1 MTLAAKAD
9 TCIGGSVLD
18 EDGGLHGLGEAG
30 EVVDVLGV
38 HVSGVTVAMLSL
50 ASQINGL
57 VDVLDTDDTQD
68 GHHQLLLHE
77 QMLEGNLCDGAAD
90 LGAHVDADLGEDDVS
105 VTAHAIA
112 VDHVGDLAGLLVDL
126 LVQHHL
132 GQLVSLL
139 TGEEDTAVLL
149 HTGDETVG
157 HVVEDEDLLLGD
169 AGKVVVEGA
178 AVDDVLGSLLDVG
191 GVVHDDGGVTRA
203 GTDGL
208 LAGGKHSLDHAGAA
222 GADQQL
228 DGGVLVHHVSS
239 LQGGLGH
246 GSDQNLGAAHGV
258 NGAVDQVNCVVGGS
272 DGTGVRIE
280 YHTVAGGDH
289 AHAVA
294 DDGLGGVGGGSDGT
308 HHTEGSAL
316 GEGQT
321 VVTGLGLGHD
331 ILGAGGL
338 VGHQHVLGG
347 LVIHA
352 THLGLSDTESGHG
365 ACLGA
370 AVVTDGSDE
379 LLAVSDA
386 GGADGLVACLGGGDG
401 LLHGGVNADQLAT
414 VVLGRTP
421 VFRGSGGTGADLGDD
436 LRDQLGNLRFSPV
449 DCHVGSSFLFK

>member
-1 MTLAAKAD
+1 
-9 TCIGGSVLD
+9 
-18 EDGGLHGLGEAG
+18 
-30 EVVDVLGV
+30 
-38 HVSGVTVAMLSL
+38 
-50 ASQINGL
+50 
-57 VDVLDTDDTQD
+57 
-68 GHHQLLLHE
+68 
-77 QMLEGNLCDGAAD
+77 MLEGNLCDGAAD
-90 LGAHVDADLGEDDVS
+90 LGADVDADLGEDDVS
-105 VTAHAIA
+105 VTAHAVA

-139 TGEEDTAVLL
+139 TGEEDTAILL
-149 HTGDETVG
+149 HTGDETVS
-157 HVVEDEDLLLGD
+157 HVVEYEDFLLGD
-169 AGKVVVEGA
+169 AGEVVVEGA
-178 AVDDVLGSLLDVG
+178 TIDDVLGGLLDVG

-208 LAGGKHSLDHAGAA
+208 LAGGEHGLHHAGAA

-228 DGGVLVHHVSS
+228 DGGVLVHDVCGVQS
-239 LQGGLGH
+239 GLGNR
-246 GSDQNLGAAHGV
+246 GNQDLGTTHGV
-258 NGAVDQVNCVVGGS
+258 DGAVDQINCVVGGG
-272 DGTGVRIE
+272 DGAGVRIE

-294 DDGLGGVGGGSDGT
+294 DDGLGGVGGGGDGT

-331 ILGAGGL
+331 VLGAGSL

-347 LVIHA
+347 LVVHA
-352 THLGLSDTESGHG
+352 THLGLGNTEGGHG
-365 ACLGA
+365 ASLGA
-370 AVVTDGSDE
+370 AVVTDGGDK

-401 LLHGGVNADQLAT
+401 LLHGGVYADQLAT
-414 VVLGRTP
+414 VVLGGIP
-421 VFRGSGGTGADLGDD
+421 VVRGSRGTGADLGDD

>member
-1 MTLAAKAD
+1 M
-9 TCIGGSVLD
+9 
-18 EDGGLHGLGEAG
+18 LG
-30 EVVDVLGV
+30 
-38 HVSGVTVAMLSL
+38 L

-57 VDVLDTDDTQD
+57 VNVLHADDTQN

-77 QMLEGNLCDGAAD
+77 EVLEGHLCDGAAD
-90 LGAHVDADLGEDDVS
+90 LGTHVDADLGENDVS
-105 VTAHAIA
+105 VAAYAVA
-112 VDHVGDLAGLLVDL
+112 VDYVRDLAGLLVDL
-126 LVQHHL
+126 LVQHDL

-139 TGEEDTAVLL
+139 TGEEDTAILL
-149 HTGDETVG
+149 HACDETVS
-157 HVVEDEDLLLGD
+157 HVVEHEDFLLGD
-169 AGKVVVEGA
+169 AGEVVVEGA
-178 AVDDVLGSLLDVG
+178 AVDDVLGGLLDVG
-191 GVVHDDGGVTRA
+191 GVIHNDRGVTGT

-208 LAGGKHSLDHAGAA
+208 LAGGKYRLHHAGAA

-228 DGGVLVHHVSS
+228 DGGVLVHNVCG
-239 LQGGLGH
+239 LQGGLGNR
-246 GSDQNLGAAHGV
+246 GYQNLGAANGV
-258 NGAVDQVNCVVGGS
+258 DGAVDQINGVVGGGDS
-272 DGTGVRIE
+272 TGVRIE

-289 AHAVA
+289 AHTVA

-308 HHTEGSAL
+308 HHTEGRAL

-321 VVTGLGLGHD
+321 VVTGLGLCHD
-331 ILGAGGL
+331 VLGAGGL
-338 VGHQHVLGG
+338 VGHQHMLGG

-365 ACLGA
+365 ASLGA

-401 LLHGGVNADQLAT
+401 LLHGGVDTDQLAT
-414 VVLGRTP
+414 VVLGGIP
-421 VFRGSGGTGADLGDD
+421 VIRGSRGTGADLGDD